1 LNKYRLNKK
10 KKIIKKNRTKMNNVK
25 KLMREPKMFKAT
37 SLLELE
43 E

>member
-1 LNKYRLNKK
+1 
-10 KKIIKKNRTKMNNVK
+10 MNNVK

-43 E
+43 EQKIIYE